1 MKLGIIGGTG
11 WLGGS
16 IARRLLGTGHVAQV
30 DLWLSNRSGKRDGF
44 EAWPDVTIT
53 DNSAA
58 LIAACD
64 AVVLAVR
71 PEQLADLGVDAA
83 DRLVISVMASTPM
96 ARLGE
101 LTGASRI
108 IRTMPSPATEHGE
121 GFTPWFASDDVTD
134 DDRVTVQGLFD
145 ACGIAEEVASEAQID
160 WFTGLTGP
168 APGLFG
174 YAAHALIEAS
184 VAHGIDRKVAERAIR
199 FHAMAAG
206 NEIWR
211 SDHTPAQDFQ
221 RIIDYGGV
229 TTAGFQAASGAGAM
243 EAFTAALDAALEV
256 AKKDRT

>member
-11 WLGGS
+11 WLGGA
-16 IARRLLGTGHVAQV
+16 IARRLLGTGHVAQG

-53 DNSAA
+53 DDSAV

-71 PEQLADLGVDAA
+71 PEQLAALGVDAA
-83 DRLVISVMASTPM
+83 DCLVISVMASTPM
-96 ARLGE
+96 ARLAE

-121 GFTPWFASDDVTD
+121 GFTPWFPSDNVTQ
-134 DDRVTVQGLFD
+134 DDRTIVQALFD

-211 SDHTPAQDFQ
+211 GDFSPARDYQ

-229 TTAGFQAASGAGAM
+229 TTAGFEAATDAGAM
-243 EAFTAALDAALEV
+243 EAFSAALDAALQV